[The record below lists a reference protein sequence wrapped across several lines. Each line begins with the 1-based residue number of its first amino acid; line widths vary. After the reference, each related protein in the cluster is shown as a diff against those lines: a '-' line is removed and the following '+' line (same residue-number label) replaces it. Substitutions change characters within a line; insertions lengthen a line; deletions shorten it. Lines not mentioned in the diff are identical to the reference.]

1 MKRLTPEQEAV
12 RNEHPVDLPTLQ
24 RELGERVL
32 EIAMADYRAQMLYE
46 QGTGPS
52 PEALALEQEG
62 PLAVYIDNYGY
73 KNYRRPEIVEAFE
86 RFNITKLDTGTV
98 ENMRQNERK
107 LLAEHL
113 VHFTHSL
120 EHRGKVLATPGADIE
135 SRFADYQFHSDE
147 EAIEYGHELLR
158 FTHDLQEL
166 HGYKLLEDTIGYRDS
181 TVNFAKLGKKVR
193 AYNDKHGKFEV
204 PYDTQDHRLILW
216 HEQKPRPV
224 KTAA

>member
-1 MKRLTPEQEAV
+1 
-12 RNEHPVDLPTLQ
+12 
-24 RELGERVL
+24 
-32 EIAMADYRAQMLYE
+32 MADYRGQMLYE

-62 PLAVYIDNYGY
+62 TLAAYIDTYRS
-73 KNYRRPEIVEAFE
+73 KNYQQPEIVEAFE
-86 RFNITKLDTGTV
+86 RFNITKLHAATV
-98 ENMRQNERK
+98 ENMRQDERK

-113 VHFTHSL
+113 VHFAHSL
-120 EHRGKVLATPGADIE
+120 EHRGRVLATPGADIE
-135 SRFADYQFHSDE
+135 GRFAEYQFGSGE
-147 EAIEYGHELLR
+147 EAIEYGQELLR

-166 HGYKLLEDTIGYRDS
+166 YGYTLLEDTIDYRDS
-181 TVNFAKLGKKVR
+181 PVSFAKLGKKVR

-204 PYDTQDHRLILW
+204 PYDTQANRLILW